1 MLMLV
6 GDSAASFSLQPQL
19 LHGISLLSMDYG
31 GTVWKYCMRW
41 QPGVIMLIISPVIS
55 AVSVGIGVGYAVFR
69 LEVGQCVGDGEG
81 GEGFVEII

>member
-1 MLMLV
+1 
-6 GDSAASFSLQPQL
+6 
-19 LHGISLLSMDYG
+19 
-31 GTVWKYCMRW
+31 
-41 QPGVIMLIISPVIS
+41 MLIISPLIS